1 MIICGTKLS
10 FYKMV
15 HIENYNSFSFIDIF
29 HVRTVLTVENMDSAK
44 FSKTKN
50 LWEAIINKA
59 TEEIPDSTENIELDY
74 KPEQDGKSG
83 KLTVDIKQLDTKD
96 KEEINSIIDNG
107 EEFRKQLNE
116 EIAATNAD
124 ELEDVEVTESTNAII
139 TEGIDNF
146 LNAIIMF

>member
-1 MIICGTKLS
+1 MWNKILS
-10 FYKMV
+10 FYKKV

-96 KEEINSIIDNG
+96 KEEINSIINNG

>member
-1 MIICGTKLS
+1 MIICGIS

-15 HIENYNSFSFIDIF
+15 LIENYNPFSFIDIF

>member
-1 MIICGTKLS
+1 MWNIS

-15 HIENYNSFSFIDIF
+15 RIENYNSFSFIDIF

>member
-1 MIICGTKLS
+1 
-10 FYKMV
+10 MV
-15 HIENYNSFSFIDIF
+15 LIENYNSFSFIDIF

>member
-1 MIICGTKLS
+1 
-10 FYKMV
+10 MV
-15 HIENYNSFSFIDIF
+15 LIENYNSFSFIDIF

-96 KEEINSIIDNG
+96 KEEINSIINNG